1 MSGGR
6 PHGVESGWFVEPTA
20 FADIDNR
27 STIAR
32 EEIFG
37 LALSIIPYGDEDEAI
52 RLASAS
58 SFGLGG
64 TVWTKDHG
72 RGVALARRIQTGSVG
87 INTYLP
93 ACAQRAWLSAGIVR
107 SKEGGGM
114 ALAFQGVLADRR
126 TWSLDTCS
134 IGLSMEAVGTR
145 SSMLILREAFY
156 GTTRFDDFARRTK
169 LTDAIVAAR
178 LKELTKLGLFTK
190 ELYQEPG
197 KRRRAE
203 YLLTEMGRDLVPV
216 VFALMQWG
224 DKHLQGESGGPLLL
238 VERSTGEPVKVSLRT
253 ASGEALDLEDVAI
266 VTNGPRPLSPSD
278 S

>member
-1 MSGGR
+1 
-6 PHGVESGWFVEPTA
+6 
-20 FADIDNR
+20 
-27 STIAR
+27 
-32 EEIFG
+32 
-37 LALSIIPYGDEDEAI
+37 
-52 RLASAS
+52 
-58 SFGLGG
+58 
-64 TVWTKDHG
+64 
-72 RGVALARRIQTGSVG
+72 
-87 INTYLP
+87 
-93 ACAQRAWLSAGIVR
+93 
-107 SKEGGGM
+107 M
-114 ALAFQGVLADRR
+114 ALTFQGVLADRR

-156 GTTRFDDFARRTK
+156 GTTRFDDFARRTE

-197 KRRRAE
+197 KRRRSE
-203 YLLTEMGRDLVPV
+203 YLLTEKGRDLVPV

-224 DKHLQGESGGPLLL
+224 DKHLQGEGGGPLRL